1 MKQIVLFYL
10 FLIVTSNIYA
20 QPSDINFN
28 DQNNIS
34 IDEMLISGPTQLK
47 MHALIQISQ
56 NQINEDYNE
65 NLIEALTVTS
75 TNSDIAIRT
84 LTAKSV
90 GKLFIQNKKHPNDKA
105 IKILFKLS
113 EDINSEVSLS
123 AIKELCKIKE
133 MHNDLIEKLIR
144 IIEHDRRQIVIDTV
158 KNRISDL
165 PESKKYLE
173 KEIQSKTNINCYEI
187 YKEFYNEEP
196 KQYKKFINLQ
206 SSRPRLLIFGPF
218 NSDTE
223 YKILELKRRL
233 KKIGINRDIIK
244 STDSKNTIVI
254 LKTYTPFE
262 LIEVEKLISDDNNF
276 KIIQSIWLTDEI
288 ESQLNK

>member
-1 MKQIVLFYL
+1 MKKIVLFYL
-10 FLIVTSNIYA
+10 FLIVASNIYA
-20 QPSDINFN
+20 QLNDINFN
-28 DQNNIS
+28 DQKNIS

-47 MHALIQISQ
+47 MHALIQISK
-56 NQINEDYNE
+56 NQINEEYNE

-90 GKLFIQNKKHPNDKA
+90 GKLFIQNKKYPNDKA

-144 IIEHDRRQIVIDTV
+144 IIEYDRRQIIIDTV

-165 PESKKYLE
+165 PEAKKYLE
-173 KEIQSKTNINCYEI
+173 KEIQNKTNINCYEI

-218 NSDTE
+218 NSETE

-254 LKTYTPFE
+254 LKTFTPFE
-262 LIEVEKLISDDNNF
+262 LIEVEKLISDDNSF

>member
-1 MKQIVLFYL
+1 MKQIVLFCL
-10 FLIVTSNIYA
+10 SLIVASNIYA
-20 QPSDINFN
+20 QISDINFN

-34 IDEMLISGPTQLK
+34 INEMLISGPTQLK

-56 NQINEDYNE
+56 NQINKDYNE

-75 TNSDIAIRT
+75 TNSDVAIRS
-84 LTAKSV
+84 LTAKSI

-133 MHNDLIEKLIR
+133 IHNDLIEKLIR
-144 IIEHDRRQIVIDTV
+144 IIEYDRRQILIDTI

-173 KEIQSKTNINCYEI
+173 KEIQNKTNINCYEI

-196 KQYKKFINLQ
+196 KHYKKFINLQ

-218 NSDTE
+218 NSETE

-233 KKIGINRDIIK
+233 KKIGIKRDIIK
-244 STDSKNTIVI
+244 STDSGNTIVI
-254 LKTYTPFE
+254 LKTFTPFE
-262 LIEVEKLISDDNNF
+262 LIEVEKLFSDDNSF

>member
-1 MKQIVLFYL
+1 
-10 FLIVTSNIYA
+10 
-20 QPSDINFN
+20 
-28 DQNNIS
+28 
-34 IDEMLISGPTQLK
+34 

-90 GKLFIQNKKHPNDKA
+90 GKLFIQNKEHPNDKA

-144 IIEHDRRQIVIDTV
+144 IIEHDRRQIIIDTV
-158 KNRISDL
+158 KNRISDFL
-165 PESKKYLE
+165 NQKNTLK
-173 KEIQSKTNINCYEI
+173 
-187 YKEFYNEEP
+187 
-196 KQYKKFINLQ
+196 KKFRI
-206 SSRPRLLIFGPF
+206 
-218 NSDTE
+218 
-223 YKILELKRRL
+223 
-233 KKIGINRDIIK
+233 
-244 STDSKNTIVI
+244 
-254 LKTYTPFE
+254 
-262 LIEVEKLISDDNNF
+262 KLI
-276 KIIQSIWLTDEI
+276 
-288 ESQLNK
+288 

>member
-10 FLIVTSNIYA
+10 FLIVASNIYA
-20 QPSDINFN
+20 QLSDINFN

-144 IIEHDRRQIVIDTV
+144 IIEHDRRQIIIDTV

-173 KEIQSKTNINCYEI
+173 KEIQNKTNINCYEI

-218 NSDTE
+218 NSETE

-254 LKTYTPFE
+254 LKTFTPFE
-262 LIEVEKLISDDNNF
+262 LIEVEKLISDDNSF

>member
-1 MKQIVLFYL
+1 
-10 FLIVTSNIYA
+10 
-20 QPSDINFN
+20 
-28 DQNNIS
+28 
-34 IDEMLISGPTQLK
+34 MLISGPTQLK
-47 MHALIQISQ
+47 MHALIQISK

-65 NLIEALTVTS
+65 NLIEALNVTS

-90 GKLFIQNKKHPNDKA
+90 GKLFIQNKKYPNDKA

-123 AIKELCKIKE
+123 AIKELCKIEE

-144 IIEHDRRQIVIDTV
+144 VIEHDRRQIIIDTV
-158 KNRISDL
+158 KNRISNL

-173 KEIQSKTNINCYEI
+173 KEIQNKTNINCYEI

-218 NSDTE
+218 NSETE

-254 LKTYTPFE
+254 LKTFTPFE
-262 LIEVEKLISDDNNF
+262 LIEVEKLISDDNSF

>member
-1 MKQIVLFYL
+1 MKQIVLFYF
-10 FLIVTSNIYA
+10 FLIVASNIHA
-20 QPSDINFN
+20 QLSDINFN

-113 EDINSEVSLS
+113 EDINNEVSLS

-144 IIEHDRRQIVIDTV
+144 IIE
-158 KNRISDL
+158 
-165 PESKKYLE
+165 
-173 KEIQSKTNINCYEI
+173 
-187 YKEFYNEEP
+187 
-196 KQYKKFINLQ
+196 
-206 SSRPRLLIFGPF
+206 
-218 NSDTE
+218 
-223 YKILELKRRL
+223 
-233 KKIGINRDIIK
+233 K
-244 STDSKNTIVI
+244 SNH
-254 LKTYTPFE
+254 
-262 LIEVEKLISDDNNF
+262 
-276 KIIQSIWLTDEI
+276 
-288 ESQLNK
+288 

>member
-1 MKQIVLFYL
+1 MKKIVLFYL
-10 FLIVTSNIYA
+10 FLIVASNIYA
-20 QPSDINFN
+20 QLSDINFK

-47 MHALIQISQ
+47 MHALIQISK
-56 NQINEDYNE
+56 NQIKEDYNE
-65 NLIEALTVTS
+65 NLIEALNVTS

-113 EDINSEVSLS
+113 EDVNSEVSLS

-144 IIEHDRRQIVIDTV
+144 IIEHDRRQIIIDTV

-173 KEIQSKTNINCYEI
+173 KEIQTKTNINCYEI

-218 NSDTE
+218 NSETE

>member
-10 FLIVTSNIYA
+10 FLIVASNIYA
-20 QPSDINFN
+20 QLSDINFN

-47 MHALIQISQ
+47 MHALIQISE

-144 IIEHDRRQIVIDTV
+144 IIEHDRRQIIIDTV

-165 PESKKYLE
+165 PESK
-173 KEIQSKTNINCYEI
+173 I
-187 YKEFYNEEP
+187 P
-196 KQYKKFINLQ
+196 
-206 SSRPRLLIFGPF
+206 
-218 NSDTE
+218 
-223 YKILELKRRL
+223 
-233 KKIGINRDIIK
+233 
-244 STDSKNTIVI
+244 
-254 LKTYTPFE
+254 
-262 LIEVEKLISDDNNF
+262 
-276 KIIQSIWLTDEI
+276 
-288 ESQLNK
+288 